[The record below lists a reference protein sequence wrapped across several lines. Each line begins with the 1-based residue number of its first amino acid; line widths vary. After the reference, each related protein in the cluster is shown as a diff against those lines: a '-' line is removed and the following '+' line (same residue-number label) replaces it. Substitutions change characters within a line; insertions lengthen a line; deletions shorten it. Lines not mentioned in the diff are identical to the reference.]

1 MSTYAI
7 QIQVEGNA
15 ITGMKQIGA
24 QIEQLNAKTKEI
36 HSNFEV
42 LKGKIGGLA
51 SEFKGLALGALG
63 IGSAFAG
70 FEFIKS
76 SKEMFDKFEESVT
89 KVETALTSTG
99 HAAGLSLG
107 QIEEEA
113 KKLSGQTLFGR
124 AAIMDAQSMLLTFTQ
139 IRGEIFNKSIPA
151 VTDFATRFKME
162 LPEAANMLGKALND
176 PLKGMTRLQRQGVV
190 FSDQQK
196 ETIKHFMATGQV
208 AKAQEV
214 ILKELGT
221 EFGGLAHAMTQTDEG
236 KLKMAAKTLDNFK
249 LTVGELT
256 SKFLVSLIPA
266 FNAVVKAATKFKDWI
281 TGDSTSAE
289 AFRTV
294 LKVMGAML
302 VAYAG
307 YLTVA
312 GIQTAFFTAKQWLL
326 NIAMDA
332 NPIGLIVMA
341 IAALIA
347 IVTIAIQK
355 YDEWGAALLLV
366 MGPLGMIVNLIMSFK
381 KHWEEIKNAF
391 SEEGIVGGLKKIGT
405 TILDA
410 LLYPLQQA
418 LKLIAKLT
426 GAKFIDTWA
435 KDLQSMRNKLG
446 INDTLDIPAGPG
458 ASHKNKGSDVPGA
471 EGSLAQSAINTSALG
486 GASGGLGEAKV
497 IKIDFHKALMEVNV
511 PGGNGTDIIGK
522 GQLTV
527 EAMLRI
533 INNLSMTQGATM

>member
-1 MSTYAI
+1 MSAYAI

-24 QIEQLNAKTKEI
+24 QIDQLNAKTKEI
-36 HSNFEV
+36 HGNFDG

-51 SEFKGLALGALG
+51 SELKSLAIGALG

-76 SKEMFDKFEESVT
+76 SKEMFDKFEEGVT
-89 KVETALTSTG
+89 KVETVLTSTG
-99 HAAGLSLG
+99 HAANLSF
-107 QIEEEA
+107 EEISEGA
-113 KKLSGQTLFGR
+113 KKLSGQTLFSR
-124 AAIMDAQSMLLTFTQ
+124 SQLLDASSMLLTFTQ

-196 ETIKHFMATGQV
+196 ETIKQFMATGQV

-249 LTVGELT
+249 ISVGQLV
-256 SKFLVSLIPA
+256 SSFLVGLIPA
-266 FNAVVKAATKFKDWI
+266 FNYVVKVAKEFKDWI
-281 TGDSTSAE
+281 TGSSDSAYIFKE
-289 AFRTV
+289 AV
-294 LKVMGAML
+294 IILGGALATYL
-302 VAYAG
+302 VIVNAIKLATQVWTAVQWA
-307 YLTVA
+307 LNVA
-312 GIQTAFFTAKQWLL
+312 MT
-326 NIAMDA
+326 A
-332 NPIGLIVMA
+332 NPIGLIVVA
-341 IAALIA
+341 VVALIAGIAALWD
-347 IVTIAIQK
+347 K
-355 YDEWGAALLLV
+355 C
-366 MGPLGMIVNLIMSFK
+366 
-381 KHWEEIKNAF
+381 
-391 SEEGIVGGLKKIGT
+391 EGFRKVVGGIF
-405 TILDA
+405 A
-410 LLYPLQQA
+410 E
-418 LKLIAKLT
+418 IAKVIMGVVHIFTNFAHMVGDVFT
-426 GAKFIDTWA
+426 GHFKEAGKAGKQMIADFKNDFTKGWGEAWDKGAEKAKNSKFKFGGLIG
-435 KDLQSMRNKLG
+435 LG
-446 INDTLDIPAGPG
+446 GKKEGKVDANGNPIIPKMG
-458 ASHKNKGSDVPGA
+458 

-533 INNLSMTQGATM
+533 INNLSMAQGATM